1 MEICSNNKAKHRS
14 QKAGFRNFPLVES
27 LYCAD
32 TLCNSRVY
40 YI

>member
-14 QKAGFRNFPLVES
+14 QKLARNFPLVES